1 MHTNRLIDEK
11 SPYLLQHA
19 HNPVDW
25 YAWGPEAFEKAR
37 REDKPIFLSIGY
49 STCHWCHVMERESF
63 ENDAIAAIM
72 NRHFVSIKV
81 DREERPDVD
90 RIYMTFVQAS
100 TGGGGWPMSVWLTP
114 DLKPFYGGTYF
125 PPEQRYGHPGF
136 PMVLER
142 IAEAWR
148 QDRDKIVE
156 SSREVIEKL
165 TQQAAAAEA
174 HAAPG
179 STLRLDKNALDSGFY
194 IFRRSFDARYAGF
207 GEAPKF
213 PRPVTL
219 NFLLR
224 YYARTRNQEALDM
237 VLATLREMGKGGMYD
252 QLGGGFH
259 RYSVDARWFV
269 PHFEKMLY
277 DQAQLAISYLEAF
290 QIAGDAA
297 LAETA
302 RGILDYVLRDMRDP
316 DGGFYSAEDA
326 DSVIDAAHP
335 EVKGEGAF
343 YVWTQSE
350 IEAVVGQPDAQ
361 WFCHRFGVEEQGNVQ
376 NDPHQEFTGKN
387 ILYQAHPVEEPARQA
402 AILKT
407 AGQLLEARGKRV
419 RPHLDDKILTA
430 WNGLMIS
437 ALAKAGAVLA
447 EPRYAEAARCAADFI
462 VSRMYDPATGTLLRR
477 YRRGDA
483 AIPGF
488 LDDYAFFIQALLD
501 LYETG
506 FELRDL
512 ELAIRLSEKQA
523 ELFEDAENGAFYSTA
538 AGDPSLVMRMKED
551 YDGAEPSANSVAV
564 LNLLRLAQVT
574 GRQDFQESANH
585 ALAAFASRIVAAPV
599 GVPQMLVAYEF
610 SISKPKQ
617 IVLVGQ
623 RDAPDTRRL
632 LHALHSRFV
641 PNRIV
646 LLVDGE
652 ESRKALAGYLPVVA
666 TMTVLNGQA
675 TAYVCEDYTCKLPTT
690 DVEEFGQLIQ

>member
-237 VLATLREMGKGGMYD
+237 VLATLREMAKGGMYD

-350 IEAVVGQPDAQ
+350 IEAVAGQPAAQ

-447 EPRYAEAARCAADFI
+447 EPRYAEAARRAADFI